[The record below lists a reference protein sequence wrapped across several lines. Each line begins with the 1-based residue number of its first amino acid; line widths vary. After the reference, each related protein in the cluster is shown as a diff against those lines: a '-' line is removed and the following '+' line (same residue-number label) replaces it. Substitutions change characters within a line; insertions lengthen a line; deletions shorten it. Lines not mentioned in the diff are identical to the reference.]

1 MYIAIIIYILMSTT
15 QTSENKNPIVEV
27 STNDYVW
34 SPRSLPRGK
43 HGGLI
48 CAETGE
54 EVHRDYSPEDTGF
67 LSYKKQMWF
76 SSRFNHNLHSWKN
89 QLDPY
94 DTPSAR
100 VNYNSIFSK
109 YTEEKPSET
118 SDSSSE

>member
-1 MYIAIIIYILMSTT
+1 MTT
-15 QTSENKNPIVEV
+15 RQMNGNTNLIVEV
-27 STNDYVW
+27 STNDRIW

-48 CAETGE
+48 CGETGE
-54 EVHRDYSPEDTGF
+54 EVHRDYSHEDTGF

-76 SSRFNHNLHSWKN
+76 SSEFNHNLHSWKN
-89 QLDPY
+89 HLAPY

-100 VNYNSIFSK
+100 ANYTSIFSK
-109 YTEEKPSET
+109 YIEEKPSET